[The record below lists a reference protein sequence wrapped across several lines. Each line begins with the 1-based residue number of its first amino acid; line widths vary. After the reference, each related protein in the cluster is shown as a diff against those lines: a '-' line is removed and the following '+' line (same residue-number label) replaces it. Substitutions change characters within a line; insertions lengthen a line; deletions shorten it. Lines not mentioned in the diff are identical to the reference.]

1 MATSETIRIQAQL
14 MSSLQ
19 IDKATGLNWIKDQV
33 ENIASDHFLAAK
45 YVQEKFSTSASYE
58 TYIPGRKIVLIDK
71 VLTDQRIITSRY
83 DFHGKE
89 LTMFEPGE
97 YILMYYSI
105 PDLPAT
111 RDEEIDLP
119 IPYANALKFYVAAR
133 IRARLTGQND
143 PNAVS
148 FYEEYTN
155 AIKEAD
161 NAMNQMRRRYKRMPP
176 ARRGI

>member
-1 MATSETIRIQAQL
+1 

-19 IDKATGLNWIKDQV
+19 IDKATCLNWIKDQV

-89 LTMFEPGE
+89 LMISS
-97 YILMYYSI
+97 Y
-105 PDLPAT
+105 
-111 RDEEIDLP
+111 
-119 IPYANALKFYVAAR
+119 
-133 IRARLTGQND
+133 
-143 PNAVS
+143 
-148 FYEEYTN
+148 
-155 AIKEAD
+155 
-161 NAMNQMRRRYKRMPP
+161 
-176 ARRGI
+176 